1 MATQVVLTFLLKIK
15 LQYLLAGIGTVTSFI
30 VLGYLLQS
38 AIQSHL
44 SKRPKLNLPI
54 LNLTGNNYS
63 QASREWQKNYVKYLE
78 QGYRKFR
85 HGAYQLWGPEGFVTV
100 LSPDCLGE
108 LKNLPDDQLSF
119 YLGAANAVQGK
130 HRFLDFRGH
139 APIYALKSMMTPKLN
154 QLMPAILEE
163 LDYGTRTSLPAD
175 TNTWHEVDIN
185 KVYPRI
191 VGFITGRL
199 FFGPQLCRRE
209 DWLNS
214 IIAFPDNVFRAARK
228 IRRTPSAVRLLRI
241 PLLREVQRVFF
252 LLLKARRLI
261 TPILEERSM
270 LSQRPPKIPR
280 PETPQDFI
288 QFVYESS
295 RREAIPPSFQRQAE
309 QMMIIMLAGIHTT
322 NIAGIHMLYDLASMP
337 HIVGPLREEISRVW
351 DRCGGKLT
359 KDSLRDLGSLDSFM
373 KESQRMNPPS
383 YSTFDRIV
391 TAENGITLSDGLHLP
406 KGTVLTVP
414 SSQVSH
420 DPDVWEDPETYDAFR
435 FEKLRSVS
443 GNKFNYQYATS
454 TEQSLH
460 FGVGR
465 HACPGRWVSTV
476 ENKTILCYMI
486 RHFDFRLSNPGEGRP
501 PNLTFGPNVSP
512 NELARIQI
520 KRIREH
526 SLV

>member
-1 MATQVVLTFLLKIK
+1 MVFWFLLRIILKDNAKSLFLGSISF
-15 LQYLLAGIGTVTSFI
+15 LLLLV
-30 VLGYLLQS
+30 GYISVHS
-38 AIQSHL
+38 AIQAYL
-44 SKRPKLNLPI
+44 SRRPKLDLPV
-54 LNLTGNNYS
+54 LNLKGRGYS
-63 QASREWQKNYVKYLE
+63 QASREWQHNYAMYME
-78 QGYRKFR
+78 QGYREFR

-100 LSPDCLGE
+100 LSPDFLGE
-108 LKNLPDDQLSF
+108 LKNLPDDKLSF

-130 HRFLDFRGH
+130 YKFIDFTGR
-139 APIYALKSMMTPKLN
+139 APIYALKSMMTPKLS

-163 LDYGTRTSLPAD
+163 LEYGAQTCLPSSMD
-175 TNTWHEVDIN
+175 TWHEIDIN

-199 FFGPQLCRRE
+199 FFGSQLCRRE
-209 DWLNS
+209 DWLES

-228 IRRTPSAVRLLRI
+228 IRRTPAAWRLLRI
-241 PLLREVQRVFF
+241 PLLREVQQVFF

-261 TPILEERSM
+261 TPILEERSL
-270 LSQRPPKIPR
+270 LSEKPPHYSL

-288 QFVYESS
+288 QFVFESAT
-295 RREAIPPSFQRQAE
+295 REPTPPSFQRQAE

-337 HIVGPLREEISRVW
+337 EIVGPLRGEINRVW

-359 KDSLRDLGSLDSFM
+359 KNCLRDLGGLDSFM

-383 YSTFDRIV
+383 HYKGV
-391 TAENGITLSDGLHLP
+391 TLSNGLHLP
-406 KGTVLTVP
+406 KGTVITIP
-414 SSQVSH
+414 SSQVSQDPEVWH
-420 DPDVWEDPETYDAFR
+420 DPMTYDALR
-435 FEKLRSVS
+435 FEKLRSES

-486 RHFDFRLSNPGEGRP
+486 RHFDFRLSDLEGGRP
-501 PNLTFGPNVSP
+501 KNLSFGPNISP
-512 NELARIQI
+512 DEIARIRI
-520 KRIREH
+520 KRIRKHEV
-526 SLV
+526 L